1 MDIRVKTKCP
11 YCGHVNDTPV
21 AVTSADVY
29 QRFVVNCDDAADGG
43 CGCDYVATARIRVVV
58 ETLRSLE
65 IEGEREYLERQNAD
79 AAGEV
84 DSHPAQ
90 RR

>member
-43 CGCDYVATARIRVVV
+43 CGCDYVATARIRVVSRHCV
-58 ETLRSLE
+58 PLKSKEKGNIWSAKMLMPQE
-65 IEGEREYLERQNAD
+65 K
-79 AAGEV
+79 
-84 DSHPAQ
+84 
-90 RR
+90 